1 MHRKLLT
8 LLLLCL
14 CIATRGQAT
23 YEYRYWF
30 DDDENTVHTGTSANN
45 AWQMDFD
52 TGSLDDNFHI
62 VHFQVKN
69 KKGVWSIPLTRCFLK
84 LAQREL
90 TKIEYWFDNDT
101 QKRQQLANGGKADI
115 DVSKLDEGIHIVHVQ
130 ASASSS
136 SYSPVQTAIFWK
148 QAIAADTKYRLW
160 FDNNPENMVTGKC
173 TGQPIIIDAKELDDG
188 FHLVHAQVENVTPSK
203 PHTSMFIKIPQTQ
216 GVDYLMCAFMVDG
229 KMYKQEK
236 VPSKGGNVSWNL
248 DAVDMTPGLHKAQ
261 AFVVTPS
268 GAATGLKET
277 FFYRA
282 MTTQERGNMKC
293 LYSVDGS
300 EHYTE
305 AGTLSGNLYHFNL
318 DLSELDDGFHQLSY
332 MLVGEDGTSS
342 RVMSSYFYKTVAG
355 GNGITQY
362 DYWLNDNEA
371 DKTVV
376 KLDERANPLK
386 IVKLLQVEPQPLRS
400 CNFHFEAKKGKPVMY
415 AKNELH
421 FAFYDASSKRLDE
434 TRQFVDYNVSQAID
448 DITSLQNTQTFERLG
463 ENTVKWYKLNVEKG
477 DSVAFKCSQA
487 TTLQLFSASGEV
499 IYNANGAE
507 SVAMG
512 GTHIKKDG
520 TYYLAIHDIT
530 GTKDNIMTLDY
541 NHINK
546 FDLFGTSSANLGVMP
561 CVQIMELDGNGFDN
575 LKSASL
581 VMGENSIKI
590 DSIAC
595 SGKSKARLYMLFKGK
610 ESYGKYDLVLNF
622 DDGEVSES
630 VRRTAYVE
638 LEAPRFEDIDVKI
651 TDPRIVADP
660 YPVTIALTNK
670 SNISYQAIP
679 FFFGL
684 DNMDKMTSVKFMD
697 FAVGCKKELY
707 DNGLMTSYDYDS
719 FRGNNS
725 KTRIVPALI
734 PEMQPGETKKF
745 TLGVKTGNNQKYN
758 AYAWIETPWNLK
770 GPEASEFIDKYL
782 STRKGTIKKAQKP
795 AIAGIFDG
803 CADDP
808 CDLASH
814 AGLAADCTCG
824 IALALG
830 GTLGGIQNAL
840 QNQHN
845 QAMREQL
852 AMNGFDDPYEY
863 FPSQYLPSPAD
874 LSWYALQHCLP
885 GGLGD
890 FVSALNGQR
899 QNINNP
905 DCRNPNQ
912 HQCNQYNPG
921 DPNEM
926 HGYTSDT
933 GSKFISDS
941 IREVGY
947 SIEFEN
953 DPKIANASAHK
964 IIVSNKL
971 DKSVFDLSS
980 FMPTKVQIGDKT
992 LELDGK
998 KNFTQT
1004 IDMRPEINAIAQVG
1018 LEYNETEGV
1027 ATWTISSL
1035 DPMTM
1040 EETYDIMQG
1049 VLPVNSNGNGIGFL
1063 SYNIGIKKQMADG
1076 DTFSNSASI
1085 TFDFEKPI
1093 ETPLWTNT
1101 VDAVAPESKITF
1113 AVNTGNNITLR
1124 FDASDNRSGVWKYN
1138 LYVQEV
1144 KNGNW
1149 KKVEDEITTPE
1160 YTFKGVEGF
1169 DYGFCVMAVDSA
1181 GNVEQKELSREISIS
1196 TFKNGDAN
1204 GDSVVDAEDASL
1216 ATNHFLGRKVYLN
1229 FAATDMNKDDVID
1242 SQDVA
1247 LIQQAFLSEK
1257 VRTRVKVRRRK
1268 TIKTELQ

>member
-1 MHRKLLT
+1 MHRKLLI

-14 CIATRGQAT
+14 CIVARGQAV

-30 DDDENTVHTGTSANN
+30 DGDESTMHTGTSTDG

-52 TGSLDDNFHI
+52 IGSLDASFHI

-69 KKGVWSIPLTRCFLK
+69 VKGVWSVPMTRYFMK
-84 LAQREL
+84 LAQREQ
-90 TKIEYWFDNDT
+90 TNIEYWFDNDT
-101 QKRQQLANGGKADI
+101 QKKQQLVSGGKAEI
-115 DVSKLDEGIHIVHVQ
+115 DVSKLNEGMHIMHIQ
-130 ASASSS
+130 ASASGSTYSS
-136 SYSPVQTAIFWK
+136 AQTAVFWK
-148 QAIAADTKYRLW
+148 QAVVADTKYRLW
-160 FDNNPENMVTGKC
+160 FDNKPETMTTGKY
-173 TGQPIIIDAKELDDG
+173 TGQPVMVDVSTLDDG
-188 FHLVHAQVENVTPSK
+188 FHILHAQVENVTPSK
-203 PHTSMFIKIPQTQ
+203 PHTSMFIKVPQTQ
-216 GVDYLMCAFMVDG
+216 GVDYLTCALMVDG
-229 KMYKQEK
+229 EMYKHEQ
-236 VPSKGGNVSWNL
+236 VPARGGVVNWNL
-248 DAVDMTPGLHKAQ
+248 DAVGMAPGLHKAQ

-277 FFYRA
+277 FFYRS
-282 MTTQERGNMKC
+282 MTDTERKNMKC

-305 AGTLSGNLYHFNL
+305 AGKLNGNLFHFDLDVANL
-318 DLSELDDGFHQLSY
+318 SDGFHNLSY
-332 MLVGEDGTSS
+332 MLMGEDGTSS
-342 RVMSSYFYKTVAG
+342 KVMSTYFYKTVAG

-362 DYWLNDNEA
+362 DYWLNNNRE
-371 DKTVV
+371 KRVVV
-376 KLDERANPLK
+376 KLEERTSPLK
-386 IVKLLQVEPQPLRS
+386 IVELLQIEPQPLRS
-400 CNFHFEAKKGKPVMY
+400 CNFHFEAKNGTPIMY

-421 FAFYDASSKRLDE
+421 FAFYDASSKCLDNSKE
-434 TRQFVDYNVSQAID
+434 FIDYNVSQVID
-448 DITSLQNTQTFERLG
+448 DITSLQKTQTFERLG
-463 ENTVKWYKLNVEKG
+463 ENAVKWYKFNVERG
-477 DSVAFKCSQA
+477 DSVAFKCSQP
-487 TTLQLFSASGEV
+487 TTIQLFSALGEV
-499 IYNANGAE
+499 LYTANGAE

-512 GTHIKKDG
+512 GTHIREDG
-520 TYYLAIHDIT
+520 TYYLAIHDMT
-530 GTKDNIMTLDY
+530 GTKANDITLDY
-541 NHINK
+541 THINK
-546 FDLFGTSSANLGVMP
+546 FDLFGTSTANLGVMP
-561 CVQIMELDGNGFDN
+561 CVQIMELDGNGLDN

-581 VMGENSIKI
+581 VMGENRIEI

-595 SGKSKARLYMLFKGK
+595 SGKAKARLYMLLKGK

-622 DDGEVSES
+622 DDGKASETIKR
-630 VRRTAYVE
+630 VAYVE

-660 YPVTIALTNK
+660 YPVTIKLTNK

-679 FFFGL
+679 FFFGV
-684 DNMDKMTSVKFMD
+684 DHIDQMTSVKFMD
-697 FAVGCKKELY
+697 FAVGCNKELY
-707 DNGLMTSYDYDS
+707 DKGVMMSYDYDS

-734 PEMQPGETKKF
+734 PEMLPGETKTF
-745 TLGVKTGNNQKYN
+745 TLGIKTGNHQTYN

-770 GPEASEFIDKYL
+770 GPEASEFIDEYL
-782 STRKGTIKKAQKP
+782 SQGNVTFKAARAQKP
-795 AIAGIFDG
+795 AVAGIFDG

-814 AGLAADCTCG
+814 AGLAENCICG
-824 IALALG
+824 IALSLG

-852 AMNGFDDPYEY
+852 AMSGLFDDPNEF
-863 FPSQYLPSPAD
+863 FPNQYLPSPAD

-885 GGLGD
+885 DGLGD

-905 DCRNPNQ
+905 DCQDPNP

-921 DPNEM
+921 DPNEI
-926 HGYTSDT
+926 HGYTSDA
-933 GSKFISDS
+933 GSKFISNS
-941 IREVGY
+941 VREVSY

-964 IIVSNKL
+964 IVVTNEL
-971 DKSVFDLSS
+971 DKNVFDLSS
-980 FMPTKVQIGDKT
+980 FMPTKIQIGDKT

-998 KNFTQT
+998 KNFTHT
-1004 IDMRPEINAIAQVG
+1004 IDMRPEINAIAQVD
-1018 LEYNETEGV
+1018 LDYNETEGV

-1040 EETYDIMQG
+1040 EETFDIMQG

-1063 SYNIGIKKQMADG
+1063 SYNIGIRKQMDDG

-1085 TFDFEKPI
+1085 TFDFEEPI
-1093 ETPLWTNT
+1093 ETPVWTNT
-1101 VDAVAPESKITF
+1101 VDAIAPESEITL
-1113 AVNTGNNITLR
+1113 ATSVANDITLR
-1124 FDASDNRSGVWKYN
+1124 FDANDNRSGVWKYN

-1144 KNGNW
+1144 KDGKW
-1149 KKVEDEITTPE
+1149 TKVEDEITTSE
-1160 YTFKGVEGF
+1160 YTFNGIEGF

-1196 TFKNGDAN
+1196 TFKAGDAN
-1204 GDSVVDAEDASL
+1204 SDGIVDAEDASL
-1216 ATNHFLGRKVYLN
+1216 ATNYYLGRKVYLN
-1229 FAATDMNKDDVID
+1229 FAATDINKDEIID

-1247 LIQQAFLSEK
+1247 QIQKVFLSTK
-1257 VRTRVKVRRRK
+1257 IRSRVKNRK
-1268 TIKTELQ
+1268 RIK